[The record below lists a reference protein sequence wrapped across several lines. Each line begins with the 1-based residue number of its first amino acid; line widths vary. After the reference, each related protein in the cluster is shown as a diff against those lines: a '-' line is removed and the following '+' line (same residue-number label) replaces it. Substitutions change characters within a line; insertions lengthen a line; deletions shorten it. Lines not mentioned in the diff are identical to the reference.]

1 MTARPAYT
9 RESMRPSGRRD
20 GRSGQRRGSIST
32 NRKITDED
40 HDAHVDDEER
50 PRQADQTRGLRLY
63 DDGQRPTRAEM
74 ERRVD
79 LERCDGDRMKSLLSY
94 ALIVF
99 TTILLFDVSLFFVL
113 PTEYA
118 LDFDGYRFHR
128 DTRPP
133 K

>member
-1 MTARPAYT
+1 
-9 RESMRPSGRRD
+9 
-20 GRSGQRRGSIST
+20 
-32 NRKITDED
+32 
-40 HDAHVDDEER
+40 
-50 PRQADQTRGLRLY
+50 
-63 DDGQRPTRAEM
+63 
-74 ERRVD
+74 
-79 LERCDGDRMKSLLSY
+79 MKSLLSY

-133 K
+133 PNNPGTVYTPKDYFVKDDRARQFLRSSDMG